1 MKHLKNM
8 TGGNNMA
15 RRISHTSKKVYE
27 LWWKYDG
34 KKKKY
39 DGDLHVDSLA
49 EAKKLLKEN
58 GLDPKE
64 YMFKEVK

>member
-1 MKHLKNM
+1 
-8 TGGNNMA
+8 
-15 RRISHTSKKVYE
+15 
-27 LWWKYDG
+27 
-34 KKKKY
+34 
-39 DGDLHVDSLA
+39 LHVDSLA